1 MKRGT
6 NAMTDQ
12 SPLPARDHANG
23 DRTARRRPGRLV
35 LALVAVLALGW
46 ASGVLP
52 RAWESGQQ
60 QRHQDGLH
68 PAGSE
73 HLPITTT
80 GPLSGLLTRTA
91 AAPSS
96 LDSPAGSDVVHR
108 LAALHGR
115 FGFAS
120 LAKAPEPREP
130 ATLAAPGV
138 AGIEPGAE
146 KASYGL
152 VASFGGDTVQ
162 GLAGTTFSHAA
173 CCEHGMTI
181 WLALTLRV
189 TQEIERTLPW
199 LAGNGPH
206 AI

>member
-1 MKRGT
+1 MKRG
-6 NAMTDQ
+6 ASKMTDPRPHP
-12 SPLPARDHANG
+12 SRDPDTG
-23 DRTARRRPGRLV
+23 GRTAHRRPGRLV
-35 LALVAVLALGW
+35 LALAAVLALGW
-46 ASGVLP
+46 ASGILP

-60 QRHQDGLH
+60 QRHPDGLH

-80 GPLSGLLTRTA
+80 GPLSALLTRTA

-96 LDSPAGSDVVHR
+96 LETPAESDVIRR
-108 LAALHGR
+108 LASLHGR

-120 LAKAPEPREP
+120 LARSPEPRAP

-138 AGIEPGAE
+138 ASLEPGAE
-146 KASYGL
+146 TASYGL
-152 VASFGGDTVQ
+152 VATFRGDPAQ
-162 GLAGTTFSHAA
+162 GLAGTAFNHRG
-173 CCEHGMTI
+173 CCEDGLTI

-199 LAGNGPH
+199 LAGSGPH